1 MVFPCPSPCAEQA
14 EKARG
19 LATPCRVTFE
29 RRTPRRFFIKLRSHD
44 GPAEKPAKAQKLV
57 CSRFK
62 DFFYIGCMVILYG
75 GNSCSGQPYV
85 DRLEN
90 LSGYYYYYKNN
101 FINYLL
107 YYYPVVLENLSSYY
121 NTVLIY
127 IFYFIKLLLRSITYG
142 GTWYVVHTRY
152 SMCAA

>member
-1 MVFPCPSPCAEQA
+1 MFPCPSPCAEQA

-75 GNSCSGQPYV
+75 GNSCSGQPYSFFHFFRINQFLNGHRGGISFFSIFLLV
-85 DRLEN
+85 
-90 LSGYYYYYKNN
+90 LSKQSKSPNMASEAGQAGRQIWQNMA
-101 FINYLL
+101 FLG
-107 YYYPVVLENLSSYY
+107 VLEQSS
-121 NTVLIY
+121 L
-127 IFYFIKLLLRSITYG
+127 
-142 GTWYVVHTRY
+142 
-152 SMCAA
+152 